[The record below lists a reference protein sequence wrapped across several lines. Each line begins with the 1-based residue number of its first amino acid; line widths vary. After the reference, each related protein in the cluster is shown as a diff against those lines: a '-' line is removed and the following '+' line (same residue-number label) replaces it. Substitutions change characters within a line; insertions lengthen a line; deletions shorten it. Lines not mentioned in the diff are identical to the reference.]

1 MKKML
6 GVVAGL
12 FYTQLAFASQAIYF
26 GETLGIGENVRL
38 DSFPE
43 ATSARNSFLSGLT
56 GVGTES
62 FETYKDNADSPVAL
76 DFSGIGLATLSGAGR
91 VTSTLP
97 GTTNGNGRYATDGD
111 KYWQS
116 IRDFTI
122 DFDSPVSAFGFMGI
136 DIGDRDGHVRLSL
149 TTTGGSTQVIN
160 IDNTLDSPDGSVLF
174 WGIIDSE
181 NAFSRI
187 TFENT
192 AAGVDSFGFDQ
203 MTVGSPVPE
212 PKTYTLMLAGLGLI
226 GCMVYRREKMD
237 STIVAS

>member
-1 MKKML
+1 MKRML

-12 FYTQLAFASQAIYF
+12 FYTQLAFASQTIYF
-26 GETLGIGENVRL
+26 GETMGIGENVRL

-62 FETYKDNADSPVAL
+62 FETSKDDAASPLTL
-76 DFSGIGLATLSGAGR
+76 DFSGVGSAILGGAGR

-136 DIGDRDGHVRLSL
+136 DIGDRNGQVRLSL
-149 TTTGGSTQVIN
+149 TTTGGSIQVIN
-160 IDNTLDSPDGSVLF
+160 VDNMLDSPDGSVLF

-203 MTVGSPVPE
+203 MTVGAPVPE
-212 PKTYTLMLAGLGLI
+212 PKTYALTLAGLGLI
-226 GCMVYRREKMD
+226 GCIAYRRRNMD
-237 STIVAS
+237 STLVAA